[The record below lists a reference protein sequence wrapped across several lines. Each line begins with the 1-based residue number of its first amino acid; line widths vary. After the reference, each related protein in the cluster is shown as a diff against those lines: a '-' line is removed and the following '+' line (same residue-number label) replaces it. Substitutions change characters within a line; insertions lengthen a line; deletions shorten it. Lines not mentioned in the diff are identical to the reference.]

1 MNENRE
7 QELILKD
14 RKNLKITSVISV
26 KDFTPTELVIE
37 TAVGLM
43 LISGEELRIENL
55 SKDDGIITITGRV
68 DAVEYKTA
76 SNKKGFLSGLF
87 K

>member
-1 MNENRE
+1 MSENRE

-26 KDFTPTELVIE
+26 RDFTQNELVIE
-37 TAVGLM
+37 TDLGIM
-43 LISGEELRIENL
+43 LIIGDELMIDNL
-55 SKDDGIITITGRV
+55 SKDEGVITICGRV
-68 DAVEYKTA
+68 DAIEYKTA
-76 SNKKGFLSGLF
+76 SGKKGFLSGLF

>member
-1 MNENRE
+1 MNEIRE

-26 KDFTPTELVIE
+26 KDFTPNELVIE
-37 TAVGLM
+37 TSLGLM
-43 LISGEELRIENL
+43 LISGDELRIENL
-55 SKDDGIITITGRV
+55 SKDDGIITISGRV
-68 DAVEYKTA
+68 DAVEYKAT
-76 SNKKGFLSGLF
+76 SDKKGFLSGLF

>member
-1 MNENRE
+1 MSENRE
-7 QELILKD
+7 QELVLKD
-14 RKNLKITSVISV
+14 RKHLKITSVISV
-26 KDFTPTELVIE
+26 KDFTSNELVIE
-37 TAVGLM
+37 TALGLM

-55 SKDDGIITITGRV
+55 SKDDGIITISGRV
-68 DAVEYKTA
+68 DAIEYKTA